1 MLKKLALQLFAL
13 LAVSILCGYVFAS
26 VKLNFLIG
34 FFSGAVLQV
43 FGFYLYASIINLY
56 VVLKSK
62 KLEILKLRE
71 MSYQSVEV
79 TCPCFKQIRD
89 FVPFRFNTANYY
101 KCRECAK
108 TVSIHTTTE
117 TAVVTE
123 PILSA
128 NVDPTLMEKLKDA
141 IT

>member
-1 MLKKLALQLFAL
+1 MFIKLALQLFAL
-13 LAVSILCGYVFAS
+13 LAVSILSGFIFTS
-26 VKLNFLIG
+26 LKSNFIIG

-43 FGFYLYASIINLY
+43 FGFYLYSNIINLY
-56 VVLKSK
+56 VAIKSK
-62 KLEILKLRE
+62 KLEVLKLRE

-79 TCPCFKQIRD
+79 ICPCFKQIRD

-101 KCRECAK
+101 KCRECTK
-108 TVSIHTTTE
+108 TISIHTTTE

-128 NVDPTLMEKLKDA
+128 NVDPILIEKLKDA
-141 IT
+141 TT